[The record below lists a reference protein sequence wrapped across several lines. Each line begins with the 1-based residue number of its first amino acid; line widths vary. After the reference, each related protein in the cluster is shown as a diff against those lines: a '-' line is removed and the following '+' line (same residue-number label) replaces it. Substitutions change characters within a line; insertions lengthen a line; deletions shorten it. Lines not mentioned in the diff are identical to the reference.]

1 MEQVGAQPPCNLWAA
16 QSLQREDEGGVW
28 EGEKGGGRSHLTSVL
43 KEASSSEL
51 DSSASGGF
59 LISLGSFSGLT
70 FSALAPP
77 LSLAGFLSEKEED
90 EVRGEVLGALLDPLE
105 LLFFC
110 FLALGLGES
119 AAAGRLLEDL
129 GGGGGG
135 GPPLGDMLSSLVSF
149 RAILGSLNA
158 ALGGGALSSLGG
170 RPSPSFRA
178 ASLALLA
185 CSRSGSLQAP
195 LLSESLRGRSRCSLV
210 VLWALQALPLSLLA
224 SCNAGQEGDTVK
236 WHLGAALLRL
246 PRPLQSIIHLI
257 QTQLEKIFHKAKK

>member
-1 MEQVGAQPPCNLWAA
+1 MGVGWE
-16 QSLQREDEGGVW
+16 RGEGQ
-28 EGEKGGGRSHLTSVL
+28 GRSHLTSVL

-51 DSSASGGF
+51 DSSTSGGF
-59 LISLGSFSGLT
+59 LISLGSLSALT
-70 FSALAPP
+70 FSPLELP

-110 FLALGLGES
+110 FLALGVGGS

-158 ALGGGALSSLGG
+158 ALGGGAFSSLGG
-170 RPSPSFRA
+170 RPSPSFRV
-178 ASLALLA
+178 ASLALRA
-185 CSRSGSLQAP
+185 CSRSGSLEGP
-195 LLSESLRGRSRCSLV
+195 LLSESLRGRSRCSFA

-224 SCNAGQEGDTVK
+224 S
-236 WHLGAALLRL
+236 
-246 PRPLQSIIHLI
+246 
-257 QTQLEKIFHKAKK
+257 